1 MNMRQ
6 KNLDF
11 VAFRSAKVA
20 FVAFRSAKVAGIKGH
35 VSPRSY
41 VLACLTLLT
50 CLMLPTVLLADD
62 ANPVESAGRSLRR
75 AQRFPWYDAQR
86 DELRRVDVAPRRDSA
101 AANRDSTWEEDDAST
116 TSNWQFNFS
125 GLPDLFWS
133 IMQGLAWTLLAA
145 LLIGLTALLVWAFMR
160 SEGRWGGGDGTE
172 LSVHRASDVDRVESL
187 PFQLKRPQSDL
198 LAEARRH
205 YEAGNYGEA
214 IIYLFSYQ
222 LVQLD
227 KQQLIHLTK
236 GKTNRQ
242 YLREIRRR
250 PVLSGLLENTM
261 VAFEDV
267 FFGHHA
273 LERERFETC
282 WRGLDQF
289 HQQIEQATS

>member
-1 MNMRQ
+1 MSMRQ
-6 KNLDF
+6 DNPAK
-11 VAFRSAKVA
+11 VACRSAKVA
-20 FVAFRSAKVAGIKGH
+20 RAERGVA
-35 VSPRSY
+35 PRSWRF
-41 VLACLTLLT
+41 ACLGPLAA
-50 CLMLPTVLLADD
+50 CLALWACLFPAALLADD
-62 ANPVESAGRSLRR
+62 TDPVESAGRSLRR

-101 AANRDSTWEEDDAST
+101 AANRDSTWEEDEDSAA
-116 TSNWQFNFS
+116 SNWQFDFA
-125 GLPDLFWS
+125 GIPDLFWS

-145 LLIGLTALLVWAFMR
+145 LLIGLAALLVWAFLR

-172 LSVHRASDVDRVESL
+172 LSIRRASDVDRVESL

-198 LAEARRH
+198 LAEARRQ
-205 YEAGNYGEA
+205 YQAGNYGEA

-282 WRGLDQF
+282 WRGLDEF
-289 HQQIEQATS
+289 HQQLEQATS